1 MEIGRT
7 GSRPAVAGLL
17 SQHAVLVSQFGGVDL
32 PRRID
37 VVAVHVGK
45 EDVERD
51 ALVTEGVVPAARKV
65 GIRGADHLTVVVVDQ
80 VVVVHVA
87 PLHVAGTDSLRI
99 LLGGHFAVVLVDAVH
114 DEEVERADL
123 LADLQRT
130 VGADRDRLVVAQQ
143 FGELVAVG
151 GDVELRQP

>member
-17 SQHAVLVSQFGGVDL
+17 GQHAVLVSQFGGVDL

-37 VVAVHVGK
+37 VVAV
-45 EDVERD
+45 ERNT
-51 ALVTEGVVPAARKV
+51 LVTEGVVPAARKV

-123 LADLQRT
+123 LANLQRT